1 MSANQLFSDR
11 SGVTSP
17 EGVTPENTSPAS
29 ASQLTLACK
38 PIEQH
43 LVATEKIIAEE
54 VLEKPAGFIADRLK
68 HTPLAGGKRMRP
80 ILLFLSAGCVGE
92 ISEKH
97 RYLAAAMEIVH
108 TATLVHDDVL
118 DDADTRRHVSTINSI
133 WDNTTSVLIGDY
145 LFTQSFEIAARSNEV
160 QAIGMIARS
169 SRLVCEGEMLQN
181 ASIGNVELSES
192 EYFNI
197 IELKTAE
204 LCKCSCGMGAL
215 ASGADKSVIVG
226 FEEFGVALG
235 TSFQIVDDV
244 LDLVGSPKEVGK
256 TLGTDLANKKMTLP
270 LIHSLRESSAEG
282 RQRLL
287 EQLHSD
293 SPDAN
298 VVMQLLDDSGSINYS
313 RNQAHAQAQKAVDFI
328 RSLPS
333 SDCATGLRIL
343 AEFVL
348 ERTH

>member
-1 MSANQLFSDR
+1 MSQTFPTNQELDPVNANESVDNR
-11 SGVTSP
+11 S
-17 EGVTPENTSPAS
+17 ES
-29 ASQLTLACK
+29 ALRLAMACK
-38 PIEQH
+38 PIEQP
-43 LVATEKIIAEE
+43 LAATEKIILEE
-54 VLEKPAGFIADRLK
+54 VLQKPAGFIADRLK

-97 RYLAAAMEIVH
+97 LYLAAAMEIVH

-118 DDADTRRHVSTINSI
+118 DNADTRRHVSTINSI
-133 WDNTTSVLIGDY
+133 WDNQTSVLIGDY
-145 LFTQSFEIAARSNEV
+145 LFTQSFDIASRSKEV
-160 QAIGMIARS
+160 EAIGMIARS
-169 SRLVCEGEMLQN
+169 SSRVCEGEMLQN
-181 ASIGNVELSES
+181 ASIGNLELTEA

-215 ASGADKSVIVG
+215 ASTADEKTIAG
-226 FEEFGVALG
+226 FEEFGTALG

-244 LDLVGSPKEVGK
+244 LDLIGSQDEVGK

-270 LIHSLRESSAEG
+270 LIHSLQSNSPAGKE
-282 RQRLL
+282 RLL
-287 EQLHSD
+287 QLLRSE
-293 SPDAN
+293 SPDASE
-298 VVMQLLDDSGSINYS
+298 VLQLLAESDSIAYA
-313 RNQAHAQAQKAVDFI
+313 QTHAQSQAQKAVDFI
-328 RSLPS
+328 QTLPTS
-333 SDCATGLRIL
+333 ECATGLRVL